1 MAGRAAELMRKV
13 EDDLGN
19 GYELYSERGEAY
31 KKAAEMLAAE
41 GDHEQANVAKIEWLV
56 FAFRETEALGTG
68 GYFGPRYTRPD
79 GVPFPDFYALPPHTR
94 DYLKARAQATTNPLH
109 KARYADFLWDKFRD
123 TEVGPLAVRAY
134 IDCLPLHL
142 KRGDTTNAFR
152 AARRACHLAVQFRN
166 RELQMLAKDAAVRL
180 IQHLVTVGELG
191 FVPRVGE
198 AFLGVA
204 ELLTPEEAKRIVERL
219 EQVRASFVSVRD
231 YHQERGTLK
240 VLRELYRLAG
250 DPDASRRAG
259 RLEGESY
266 EAEGDYKLKLD
277 GSGGG
282 PVVAAHF
289 YQLALTHFLE
299 LKEADKVTAVQEK
312 LSRAHAQA
320 PTNYQQFVE
329 GLRGN
334 VPGGPQNSN

>member
-13 EDDLGN
+13 EDDLG
-19 GYELYSERGEAY
+19 GSYALYSERGDAY
-31 KKAAEMLAAE
+31 KKAAEMLAGE

-56 FAFRETEALGTG
+56 FAFRETESLGTG
-68 GYFGPRYTRPD
+68 SYFGPRYTRPD

-123 TEVGPLAVRAY
+123 NEVGPLAVRAY
-134 IDCLPLHL
+134 TDCVALHL
-142 KRGDTTNAFR
+142 KRGDTTSAFR
-152 AARRACHLAVQFRN
+152 SVRRACHLAAQFRN
-166 RELQMLAKDAAVRL
+166 REFQALAKDVAVKL
-180 IQHLVTVGELG
+180 IQHLAGTGELSL
-191 FVPRVGE
+191 VPRVGE
-198 AFLGVA
+198 ALLGVA
-204 ELLTPEEAKRIVERL
+204 ELLTPDEAKRIIERL

-240 VLRELYRLAG
+240 VLRELYRRVG
-250 DPDASRRAG
+250 DSDASHRAW

-266 EAEGDYKLKLD
+266 ESEGDHKLKLD

-289 YQLALTHFLE
+289 FQLALTHFME
-299 LKEADKVTAVQEK
+299 MKETEKVAVVQEK
-312 LSRAHAQA
+312 LNKAHAQA

-334 VPGGPQNSN
+334 VPGGPQSSN